1 MTNIIREFV
10 TTLDD
15 ATKRQIIID
24 NDQFE
29 RDGFIGQSVIRSVT
43 ERMMKDR
50 LDIKD
55 DPHVVM
61 WMNILVSEI
70 YRFYTHRFLEQVD
83 VQSKPT
89 N

>member
-29 RDGFIGQSVIRSVT
+29 RDGFIGQSVIRTVT

-55 DPHVVM
+55 DLYVVM
-61 WMNILVSEI
+61 WMNTLVSEI
-70 YRFYTHRFLEQVD
+70 YRSYALQFLDRVD
-83 VQSKPT
+83 VRYKPT